1 MTIIERLQEWL
12 DALTRRPLARR
23 LLVRLGINPNHYLAL
38 RDLFVTLGQRGQI
51 TDQLGM
57 ESVAL
62 TMVAG
67 LNAVAASVVALVAA
81 LMNAQPDTY
90 LFGFLLFTA
99 FLLLSVLLS
108 EAGNSL
114 VNPVEGVVLAHQP
127 ITGATYTAAKLTH
140 LIIIVVS
147 IVVAMNGIPAVLG
160 LMLPT
165 TTGWYPLK
173 HLGAALGI
181 GLMLALAVCGLFGW
195 LLRFV
200 PVRRLRMAALLVSV
214 LPVAGFQAFIP
225 FFRFLRRANLGR
237 FIPDHPAAYWAAI
250 AAGVAL
256 AATVIAFGLRAL
268 SADYLVNVSE
278 LMHSEGSRRRQARR
292 SRRSLLGTLVG
303 RIGGGQP
310 ARAGITY
317 AFTMMRRDWHFRRG
331 LIGLV
336 AMLAYWV
343 IMVIISGWP
352 TDPFSQEFS
361 AMHVVLHYAGVMIM
375 ALVAG
380 MSYGS
385 DRQGAWVFQTVPDQA
400 FSAMARG
407 IGAGVWLTFSVLPW
421 VVCAPVLTWLWG
433 PTHGLAFAAY
443 AMTVCTV
450 YLAIGLLALRCIPF
464 SEAPDAFRM
473 HASMGLLMLGSLVIA
488 IVIALEH
495 FVVFRSEA
503 RVVIVGSALAVA
515 GGLGTRARVQR
526 LANTMREQAAR
537 MSLPPEPQPN
547 ATRLFSHDVD
557 DYHSAHGDR

>member
-1 MTIIERLQEWL
+1 VTIIERLQEWL
-12 DALTRRPLARR
+12 DTLTRRPLARR

-38 RDLFVTLGQRGQI
+38 RDLFVALGQRGQI

-57 ESVAL
+57 ESAAL
-62 TMVAG
+62 AMMAG
-67 LNAVAASVVALVAA
+67 LYAVVASVVALVAA
-81 LMNAQPDTY
+81 LMNVQPDTY

-214 LPVAGFQAFIP
+214 LPVAGFQVFIP

-256 AATVIAFGLRAL
+256 AATLIA
-268 SADYLVNVSE
+268 
-278 LMHSEGSRRRQARR
+278 
-292 SRRSLLGTLVG
+292 
-303 RIGGGQP
+303 
-310 ARAGITY
+310 
-317 AFTMMRRDWHFRRG
+317 
-331 LIGLV
+331 
-336 AMLAYWV
+336 
-343 IMVIISGWP
+343 
-352 TDPFSQEFS
+352 
-361 AMHVVLHYAGVMIM
+361 
-375 ALVAG
+375 
-380 MSYGS
+380 
-385 DRQGAWVFQTVPDQA
+385 
-400 FSAMARG
+400 
-407 IGAGVWLTFSVLPW
+407 
-421 VVCAPVLTWLWG
+421 C
-433 PTHGLAFAAY
+433 
-443 AMTVCTV
+443 
-450 YLAIGLLALRCIPF
+450 
-464 SEAPDAFRM
+464 
-473 HASMGLLMLGSLVIA
+473 LGSVHCRQTI
-488 IVIALEH
+488 
-495 FVVFRSEA
+495 S
-503 RVVIVGSALAVA
+503 SACPSGCLK
-515 GGLGTRARVQR
+515 
-526 LANTMREQAAR
+526 
-537 MSLPPEPQPN
+537 PQPN
-547 ATRLFSHDVD
+547 VVP
-557 DYHSAHGDR
+557 